1 MAILS
6 GHTGGAVTQGAA
18 VLATIAEHPIVLR
31 DMMPSDL
38 EVAVEL
44 SNEYSW
50 PHRIEDWE
58 QFFQLGEGLVATY
71 DGAVVG
77 TIMAFRFGDDYAS
90 IAMVIVRSD
99 LHRRG
104 IARSLVEAMIA
115 RLKGRNIILNAT
127 HEAMTLYTSLG
138 FVPCGIVHQHQGP
151 APTMP
156 LVEPGEGERVR
167 PLGQADLELPA
178 LYSKASGMDR
188 AALFAA
194 LASGSTGV
202 VLSRHQEPV
211 GFALLRRFGRGLVI
225 APLVAPDLDGAKA
238 LATHFLGANAGR
250 YCRIDVIE
258 GLGISRWLEAMGL
271 PRVGTVTTM
280 VLGTAPAARSGSRV
294 FGIANQALG

>member
-1 MAILS
+1 MAIAP
-6 GHTGGAVTQGAA
+6 GYTGTAVTQGAA

-38 EVAVEL
+38 AVAVEL

-58 QFFQLGEGLVATY
+58 QFFQLGEGFVATY
-71 DGAVVG
+71 DGEVVG
-77 TIMAFRFGDDYAS
+77 TVMAFRFADDYAS

-99 LHRRG
+99 MHRRG
-104 IARSLVEAMIA
+104 IARSLVEKMIS
-115 RLKGRNIILNAT
+115 RLGDRSIFLNAT
-127 HEAMTLYTSLG
+127 HEAMPLYTSLG

-156 LVEPGEGERVR
+156 LAQLGAGERVR
-167 PLGQADLELPA
+167 PLGQADLELPI

-188 AALFAA
+188 AALFEA

-202 VLSRHQEPV
+202 VLSRHEEPV

-225 APLVAPDLDGAKA
+225 APIVAPDLDGAKA

-258 GLGISRWLEAMGL
+258 GLGMSRWLESMGL
-271 PRVGTVTTM
+271 PKVATLTTM